1 MASFKNGDIVVVKRQ
16 TRYRSIPVGAVGT
29 VYNANPM
36 YENSIAV
43 KLDCFHN
50 GRSGYDCFYF
60 KSTEIELYKGEVKIM
75 EGRYIIATVKFL
87 DETGDRTYR
96 YALYPDLIGSIL
108 VGDICVVKSAHHG
121 MGLATIVE
129 LGPKTDEKITREV
142 VCKCDFD
149 AYNAR
154 EAIRKRRAEL
164 KTKMAKRAAAL
175 QELALYKMMA
185 AEDSSMADL
194 MAEFDELEEC

>member
-1 MASFKNGDIVVVKRQ
+1 MNGFGHGDIVVVLEAK
-16 TRYRSIPVGAVGT
+16 YREVPVGSIGT
-29 VYNANPM
+29 VRSTYD
-36 YENSIAV
+36 NSITV
-43 KLDCFHN
+43 KFANIHN
-50 GRSGYDCFYF
+50 PRSGYDCFYF
-60 KSTEIELYKGEVKIM
+60 KAKQLKLYEGDKIM
-75 EGRYIIATVKFL
+75 EGRYIIATVHFL
-87 DETGDRTYR
+87 DDTNPDRTYK
-96 YALYPDLIGSIL
+96 YALYPDLIGRVL

-142 VCKCDFD
+142 VCKCDFG

-175 QELALYKMMA
+175 QELAMYKMMA
-185 AEDSSMADL
+185 AEDSDMAEL
-194 MAEFDELEEC
+194 MTEFDELEEC